1 MNTPCNPHA
10 RLKPSPWFTRFASLI
25 SAGARVLDVACG
37 YGRHARFFAARGAQ
51 VVAVDRDA
59 TALASLSGITGIEAR
74 EADLESGT
82 WPFAGERFDAVVVSH
97 YLHRPLFPHLRAV
110 LAPDG
115 VLLYETFALGNEAYG
130 RPSNPAFLLR
140 PNELLELAAVAQPL
154 SVVAFEQGLVTL
166 GDAPAVL
173 QRLAAVGH
181 ARRWPPVLAA

>member
-1 MNTPCNPHA
+1 MNTPPDPHV
-10 RLKPSPWFTRFASLI
+10 LLVPSPWFTRFASLI
-25 SAGARVLDVACG
+25 PDGARVLDIACG
-37 YGRHARFFAARGAQ
+37 YGRHARYFAARGAR

-59 TALASLSGITGIEAR
+59 TALATLAGITGIEAR
-74 EADLESGT
+74 EADLEDGP
-82 WPFAGERFDAVVVSH
+82 WPFAGECFDAVVVSR

-140 PNELLELAAVAQPL
+140 PDELLELAAAAQPL
-154 SVVAFEQGLVTL
+154 SIVAFEQGLVSSD
-166 GDAPAVL
+166 DAPAVL